1 MATVAISDL
10 QCGVTYA
17 LIAEGM
23 SNGTFVGPASSHEN
37 ITTGPCPV
45 ITSECIA
52 TYVAVV
58 ICYYVIYYIIKK
70 YHIQVVFCELRG
82 PHSICSP
89 CRLLP
94 NCMWINLMS

>member
-23 SNGTFVGPASSHEN
+23 SNGTFVGPASSHGN

-45 ITSECIA
+45 MTSE
-52 TYVAVV
+52 YVW
-58 ICYYVIYYIIKK
+58 CSYIRI
-70 YHIQVVFCELRG
+70 
-82 PHSICSP
+82 
-89 CRLLP
+89 
-94 NCMWINLMS
+94 